1 MEKLRYDFERD
12 VEDALRRVSTRDD
25 ALDRFEAAW
34 HLASGRKPP
43 APLALLS
50 FAGLP
55 LLVKTLTPAR
65 WDLLQ
70 RLAKAGPVTVYAL
83 AKLLER
89 DYKNVHTDV
98 SQLFLE
104 LDSWK
109 KSPDGRVSVTWQAVR
124 AELKLIASGPCGSAG
139 TGRRR

>member
-1 MEKLRYDFERD
+1 MPKTLY
-12 VEDALRRVSTRDD
+12 VRVSSGPGAADD

-43 APLALLS
+43 APLAVLS

-65 WDLLQ
+65 WELLK
-70 RLAKAGPVTVYAL
+70 RLAKAGPLTVYAL

-98 SQLFLE
+98 SRLAELNLLE
-104 LDSWK
+104 KD
-109 KSPDGRVSVTWQAVR
+109 PEGRVRVSWQAVK
-124 AELKLIASGPCGSAG
+124 AELRLGV
-139 TGRRR
+139 